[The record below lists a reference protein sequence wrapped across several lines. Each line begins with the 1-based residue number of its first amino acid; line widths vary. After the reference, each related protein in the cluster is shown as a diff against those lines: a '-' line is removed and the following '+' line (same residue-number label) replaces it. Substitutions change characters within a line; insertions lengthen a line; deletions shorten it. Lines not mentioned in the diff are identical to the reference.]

1 MIKQDLEKVA
11 NLALTLN
18 ALLED
23 NPNLSG
29 YSANANGKAS
39 LEFLLDQ
46 LIEIGYY
53 AEMEARNM

>member
-1 MIKQDLEKVA
+1 MIKQDLETVA

-18 ALLED
+18 SMLEE

-29 YSANANGKAS
+29 YSADEKGKAA
-39 LEFLLDQ
+39 LEFLLDE